1 MSETHLIPPPPVN
14 LTPMMRQYL
23 EIKSSCPDAIL
34 FFRLGDFYEMFLDD
48 AVIASRILDITLTSR
63 NKGASDEVPLCGI
76 PYHSA
81 QPYLVK
87 LVEAGYKVAI
97 CEQVEDPKEVKGIVR
112 REIVRIVTPG
122 LLTEPELLQP
132 KENNYLLALAAGEEE
147 RWGIAL
153 LDLSTGEFRATEVAD
168 LDGARAEI
176 VAIDPAELLLADDIN
191 GSNAALKLSAL
202 FEGRMVNRLPEWI
215 FACDRAAGLLCDFF
229 NCERLDAFG
238 CQDLPGATSAAGAL
252 LHYLQ
257 STQKGALGHIRS
269 LATYQVAE
277 YMLLDETTRRNL
289 ELVGTLRDN
298 SRKGSL
304 LGIIDRTVTAMG
316 GRLLRRWVQQ
326 PLLDLGRIRLRQG
339 AIAELIEKSLVRGD
353 LQGDLDGIY
362 DLERLNGKIAM
373 ATANAK
379 DLAALRLS
387 IGKLPAL
394 RSRFSALESE
404 LLTSLCS
411 GIDPLED
418 LHALIET
425 AIVDDPPFV
434 LREGGLIRDGYDPEL
449 DELRQIGREG
459 KGWIARLEQQEKE
472 RTGISTLK
480 VRFNRVF
487 GYYIEVTRSQLA
499 RIPENYQRKQT
510 LANAERY
517 VTDELKIY
525 EEKVLG
531 AEDKLVERE
540 YELFQSI
547 RQQVAAQGK
556 RVQNS
561 AAALA
566 QLDVLLGLAAVAH
579 ERNYVL
585 PELDESSDLVIVE
598 GRHPVVETMS
608 LSERFVPN
616 DVSMNLQEEQILIIT
631 GPNMAGKSTFMR
643 QVALLT
649 LMAHMGSAI
658 PARSARIGL
667 VDRIFTRVGASDNL
681 ARGLSTFMVEMTETA
696 HILHHATNR
705 SLLVLDEIGRGTST
719 FDGISIAWAVA
730 EYLHD
735 HAPVAAK
742 TLFAT
747 HYHELTDLALTRP
760 RVKNFNIAV
769 REWNDQVIFLRRIV
783 AGPASHSYGIQV
795 ARLAGLPG
803 LIIERAKEI
812 LRNLESGEFEE
823 EGAPRLAKSRR
834 GGSKPSATSQMALF
848 DSGNGAEIRRE
859 LELCDPTVMTP
870 LEALN
875 FLDHLKRLL

>member
-1 MSETHLIPPPPVN
+1 
-14 LTPMMRQYL
+14 MMRQYL

-34 FFRLGDFYEMFLDD
+34 FFRLGDFYEMFLED

-76 PYHSA
+76 PYHSV

-97 CEQVEDPKEVKGIVR
+97 CEQVEDPKSVKGIVR

-122 LLTEPELLQP
+122 LMAEAELLRP
-132 KENNYLLALAAGEEE
+132 KENNFLLALAAGEEG

-168 LDGARAEI
+168 LDGARGEI
-176 VAIDPAELLLADDIN
+176 VAIDPAELLIADDES
-191 GSNAALKLSAL
+191 GATAAQTLAVLL
-202 FEGRMVNRLPEWI
+202 EGRMLGRLPAWV
-215 FACDRAAGLLCDFF
+215 FARDRARGLLCDFF

-238 CQDLPGATSAAGAL
+238 CQDLPGAISAAGAV

-257 STQKGALGHIRS
+257 ETQKGALGHIRA

-289 ELVGTLRDN
+289 ELVGTMRDN

-304 LGIIDRTVTAMG
+304 LGILDHTVTAMG

-326 PLLDLGRIRLRQG
+326 PLLDLGRIRARQG
-339 AIAELIEKSLVRGD
+339 AIAELVEKSLLRGD
-353 LQGDLDGIY
+353 LQGDLDGVY

-379 DLAALRLS
+379 DLVALRLS
-387 IGKLPAL
+387 IGRLPAL
-394 RSRFSALESE
+394 RARFANLASP
-404 LLTSLCS
+404 LLVSLCAE
-411 GIDPLED
+411 IDPLED
-418 LHALIET
+418 LYSLIAM
-425 AIVDDPPFV
+425 AIVDDPPFI
-434 LREGGLIRDGYDPEL
+434 LREGGLIRDGFDAVL

-459 KGWIARLEQQEKE
+459 KGWIARLELQEKE
-472 RTGISTLK
+472 QTGISTLK
-480 VRFNRVF
+480 VRYNRVF
-487 GYYIEVTRSQLA
+487 GYYIEVPRSQVA
-499 RIPENYQRKQT
+499 RIPAHYQRKQT

-531 AEDKLVERE
+531 AEEKLVERE

-547 RQQVAAQGK
+547 RQQVAVEGS
-556 RVQNS
+556 RVQGS
-561 AAALA
+561 ATALA
-566 QLDVLLGLAAVAH
+566 QLDVLLGLATVAH

-585 PELDESSDLVIVE
+585 PELDESSDLIIVE

-608 LSERFVPN
+608 LAERFVPN
-616 DVSMNLQEEQILIIT
+616 DVRMNLTDEQILIIT
-631 GPNMAGKSTFMR
+631 GPNMAGKSTYMR

-658 PARSARIGL
+658 PAKSARIGL

-696 HILHHATNR
+696 HILHHASSR

-795 ARLAGLPG
+795 ARLAGLPA

-823 EGAPRLAKSRR
+823 EGAPRLAKSRK
-834 GGSKPSATSQMALF
+834 GGQKAAPTPQMALF
-848 DSGNGAEIRRE
+848 DSGSGAEIRRE
-859 LELCDPTVMTP
+859 LEVCDPTVMTP